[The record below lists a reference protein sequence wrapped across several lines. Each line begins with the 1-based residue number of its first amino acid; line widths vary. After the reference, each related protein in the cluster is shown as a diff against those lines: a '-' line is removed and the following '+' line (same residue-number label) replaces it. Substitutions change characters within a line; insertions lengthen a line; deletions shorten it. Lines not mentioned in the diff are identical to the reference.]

1 MKSLVHHNPTDED
14 ISLIL
19 REFTV
24 DFLLKGYASLV
35 SLLQEQLCAHASTQ
49 MDKSHFFWLI
59 TYFLKFASQL
69 ELDLEH
75 ISPVLSYDILS
86 YLTFE
91 GVAMS
96 ETLAICKEDLKP
108 HLRRM
113 HLVVTAIREFVQAV
127 EIYSKMPS
135 YSHDDKAHLRQLQSE
150 SFCEFLSARWR
161 RALKAGF
168 ISR

>member
-1 MKSLVHHNPTDED
+1 MKALIHHNPTEED
-14 ISLIL
+14 ISHVL

-35 SLLQEQLCAHASTQ
+35 SLLQQQLCQNASIQ
-49 MDKSHFFWLI
+49 MDKSHFLWLI

-75 ISPVLSYDILS
+75 ISPVLSYDMLS

-96 ETLAICKEDLKP
+96 ESLSLCKDDLKP

-135 YSHDDKAHLRQLQSE
+135 YSHEDKIHLKQLQGIQTFPKLY
-150 SFCEFLSARWR
+150 SF
-161 RALKAGF
+161 
-168 ISR
+168 

>member
-1 MKSLVHHNPTDED
+1 MKSLVHHNPTEED

-35 SLLQEQLCAHASTQ
+35 SLLQEQLCKNTTLE
-49 MDKSHFFWLI
+49 MDKSHFLWLI
-59 TYFLKFASQL
+59 TYFLKFASEL

-75 ISPVLSYDILS
+75 ISPVLSYEILS

-91 GVAMS
+91 GVAVS
-96 ETLAICKEDLKP
+96 ETLALCKDDLKP
-108 HLRRM
+108 HLRRL

-127 EIYSKMPS
+127 EIYTKMPS
-135 YSHDDKAHLRQLQSE
+135 YSHDDKVHLKQLQSK
-150 SFCEFLSARWR
+150 FTMFMHVIR
-161 RALKAGF
+161 RLF
-168 ISR
+168 NF

>member
-1 MKSLVHHNPTDED
+1 MKALIHHNPTEED
-14 ISLIL
+14 ISHVL

-24 DFLLKGYASLV
+24 DFLLKGYSSLV
-35 SLLQEQLCAHASTQ
+35 SLLQEQLCGNASLQ
-49 MDKSHFFWLI
+49 MDKSHFLWLI

-75 ISPVLSYDILS
+75 ISPVLSYDMLS

-91 GVAMS
+91 GLAMS
-96 ETLAICKEDLKP
+96 ENLSLCKDDLKP

-135 YSHDDKAHLRQLQSE
+135 YSHEEKVHLKQLQSKY
-150 SFCEFLSARWR
+150 SHLSASE
-161 RALKAGF
+161 K
-168 ISR
+168 